1 MRKGYYRNY
10 CKNIPKTTIYG
21 WNKKNLYKNVAK
33 IAESPNI
40 NNCTS
45 SSLLNRNT
53 HETMTSH
60 HFDYPENNNC
70 TNTTIQLVEAIL
82 TIFFKG
88 HLTQTAANYII
99 ELINIVSAVK
109 IPANFNSCLK
119 FLENNSTYTPI
130 KYNKRRFCDTCNKIE
145 CEIKRYQRQCN
156 KCSSRYTVFKFE
168 TINLSLFFFVVDYQ
182 CTLICR
188 LLNSFVIL

>member
-21 WNKKNLYKNVAK
+21 WNKKNLYKNVAQ
-33 IAESPNI
+33 IAESPNN

-70 TNTTIQLVEAIL
+70 TNTTIQLVEAI
-82 TIFFKG
+82 
-88 HLTQTAANYII
+88 
-99 ELINIVSAVK
+99 
-109 IPANFNSCLK
+109 
-119 FLENNSTYTPI
+119 
-130 KYNKRRFCDTCNKIE
+130 
-145 CEIKRYQRQCN
+145 
-156 KCSSRYTVFKFE
+156 
-168 TINLSLFFFVVDYQ
+168 
-182 CTLICR
+182 
-188 LLNSFVIL
+188 